1 MALFL
6 CFLNVM
12 TVYIDY
18 RDYYNEFDV
27 FALLFFLLLGPMWW
41 ISAMTFTGR
50 FWLGANRVSSA
61 LLVTKWQQH
70 HSFCI
75 GWIAVDFVIM
85 FTAAFA
91 PHLFHEEFGMN
102 ATIVVLMVA
111 IILYAGRV
119 IHNGFK
125 FNSSRPRDPI
135 SPRNLNGN
143 GSDAHRRASGVK
155 ND

>member
-1 MALFL
+1 MDASLDSSLASEESANYWAKRRRSNDKTEGELCAAIARRDHDAVEVAEMSLAQDAERGLGGIGALSQCTNPDL
-6 CFLNVM
+6 
-12 TVYIDY
+12 
-18 RDYYNEFDV
+18 
-27 FALLFFLLLGPMWW
+27 
-41 ISAMTFTGR
+41 
-50 FWLGANRVSSA
+50 
-61 LLVTKWQQH
+61 
-70 HSFCI
+70 
-75 GWIAVDFVIM
+75 
-85 FTAAFA
+85 